1 MDLYQQQVN
10 RELQVWKRRMT
21 RRPSIMNFL
30 AVKTQQR
37 INRLIPEKIHQA
49 ITVTVKQM
57 VRGVLFGSGFVT
69 PRVDRHLTF
78 REREDLVRRKVQ
90 TYKHTAAV
98 EGGLTGLGGILSGLA
113 DFPLLLGIKLK
124 LLFDIATIYGYDVNE
139 YSERIFILEIFQLAF
154 SSAAHR
160 KKVFQQVADWNEY
173 SKTIPPDINEF
184 DWRTFQQ
191 EYRDHIDLAKMAQ
204 LLPFVGAV
212 VGYVVNYKLVLKLAD
227 TAMNAYRLRASQ
239 SLLIEH

>member
-1 MDLYQQQVN
+1 MDLYQQQIN
-10 RELQVWKRRMT
+10 REVQVWKRRMT
-21 RRPSIMNFL
+21 RRASAMNYL
-30 AVKTQQR
+30 ATKTQQR
-37 INRLIPEKIHQA
+37 INRIIPEKVHHA

-57 VRGVLFGSGFVT
+57 VRGVLFGSGFVIPKVT
-69 PRVDRHLTF
+69 PGLTF
-78 REREDLVRRKVQ
+78 REKEDEVRRKVE

-98 EGGLTGLGGILSGLA
+98 EGGLTGFGGILTGLA

-124 LLFDIATIYGYDVNE
+124 LLFDIATIYGYDVND
-139 YSERIFILEIFQLAF
+139 YKERIFILHIFQLAF

-160 KKVFQQVADWNEY
+160 KKIFSQVADWENY
-173 SKTIPPDINEF
+173 SKSIPEDIHQF

-212 VGYVVNYKLVLKLAD
+212 VGYVVNYKLILKLAD
-227 TAMNAYRLRASQ
+227 TAMNAYRMR
-239 SLLIEH
+239 EFG

>member
-21 RRPSIMNFL
+21 RRASVMNYL
-30 AVKTQQR
+30 ATKTQQR
-37 INRLIPEKIHQA
+37 INRMIPEKVHRA

-57 VRGVLFGSGFVT
+57 VRGVLFGSGFIIPKVE
-69 PRVDRHLTF
+69 PGLSF
-78 REREDLVRRKVQ
+78 EEKEDAVRRKVE

-98 EGGLTGLGGILSGLA
+98 EGGLTGLGGILTGLA

-139 YSERIFILEIFQLAF
+139 YKERVFILHIFQLAF

-160 KKVFQQVADWNEY
+160 KKIFSEISNWTEY
-173 SKTIPPDINEF
+173 SKTIPEDIHQF

-212 VGYVVNYKLVLKLAD
+212 VGYVVNYKLILKLAD
-227 TAMNAYRLRASQ
+227 TAMNAYRMR
-239 SLLIEH
+239 SLQFTS